1 DQDADSGTFEAHAPS
16 DHGANGDAEGD
27 NGGKRRRRRRRRGRR
42 GGSGEAVG
50 GDDANGHADASAHDE
65 HEDDAAET
73 LPDNMQGEPPL
84 AASEDGERRR
94 RRRGRRG
101 GRRNRREHEGEAR
114 PAAET
119 QAESGWQDWAE
130 HPQSDD
136 AAPSTAA
143 PPAAE
148 TFDAVEPARE
158 PRHEPTGFEPAAP
171 EPQPARPSPVVTP
184 IETTPEVEQVP
195 VRRRSTIREP
205 APVVGG
211 SFDSAATATAAS
223 PPDPVP
229 EIAPAPTAS
238 ESEAAPA
245 ENKPRRAGWW
255 SRKILGK
262 D

>member
-1 DQDADSGTFEAHAPS
+1 M
-16 DHGANGDAEGD
+16 
-27 NGGKRRRRRRRRGRR
+27 
-42 GGSGEAVG
+42 
-50 GDDANGHADASAHDE
+50 SAHDE
-65 HEDDAAET
+65 HEDDTAET
-73 LPDNMQGEPPL
+73 PPDNMQGEPPL

-101 GRRNRREHEGEAR
+101 GRRNRRENEGEAR
-114 PAAET
+114 PAADP
-119 QAESGWQDWAE
+119 QVESGWQDWAE
-130 HPQSDD
+130 HPQSD
-136 AAPSTAA
+136 AIEPPVATAQPAEAIAPEASSWRSEGAQGFEQ
-143 PPAAE
+143 PSRSEPAAE
-148 TFDAVEPARE
+148 P
-158 PRHEPTGFEPAAP
+158 
-171 EPQPARPSPVVTP
+171 PARPAPVVTP

-211 SFDSAATATAAS
+211 AFDSAATATTAS

-229 EIAPAPTAS
+229 EITSATAS
-238 ESEAAPA
+238 ENEAAPA